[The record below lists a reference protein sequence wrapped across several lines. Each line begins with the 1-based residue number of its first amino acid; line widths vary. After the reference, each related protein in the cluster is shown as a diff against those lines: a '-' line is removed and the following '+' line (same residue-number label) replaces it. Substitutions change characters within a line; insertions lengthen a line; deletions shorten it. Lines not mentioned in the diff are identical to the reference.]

1 MGPTNPF
8 VLGEEHRAF
17 RSTVRDLARTE
28 FLPGYRERA
37 AREEFPHQELKRLAG
52 AGLLD
57 LTLAED
63 RGGQGADL
71 TALGLACEEVG
82 YADPNL
88 GYVMFAT
95 NLVVPLLAGHP
106 ERAVRDW
113 GTRVAAGDALA
124 CFAVTEPGGGSD
136 AAAQRTRAQRVDGGW
151 RLTGEKT
158 SVTQAPHADVA
169 IVLAQTDPGSRAHGM
184 GCFLVETADPSVSAQ
199 RFADPGFKPLG
210 RGSVTMDGT
219 FVPDERVL
227 AEPGAGFQQIMAEFD
242 LSRTLI
248 ALTCVGA
255 AQRALD
261 LAAAYVKE
269 RVAFGRPL
277 AVNQGVSFPIAEH
290 TTYLEAVR
298 ALAHHTLGLRMAGDP
313 HTTRAAM
320 LKWWAPRV
328 AFAAIQEAVVL
339 HGHLGWSEEMPLQAL
354 LRDVSGYQIGD
365 GTPQIQKII
374 IARDVLGRAATGDD
388 GR

>member
-1 MGPTNPF
+1 MDPVNPF
-8 VLGEEHRAF
+8 VLGEDHLAF
-17 RSTVRDLARTE
+17 QRSVRDLARTE

-37 AREEFPHQELKRLAG
+37 AREQFPHQEVKRLAA
-52 AGLLD
+52 AGLLA
-57 LTLAED
+57 LTLDED

-71 TALGLACEEVG
+71 LALGLASEEVG

-88 GYVMFAT
+88 GYVLFAT
-95 NLVVPLLAGHP
+95 NLLVTLLDGHP
-106 ERAVRDW
+106 QPAVREW
-113 GTRVAAGDALA
+113 AARIAAGDALG
-124 CFAVTEPGGGSD
+124 CFAVTEPDGGSD
-136 AAAQRTRAQRVDGGW
+136 AAALRTRAERVAGGW

-158 SVTQAPHADVA
+158 SVTQAPDADVA
-169 IVLAQTDPGSRAHGM
+169 VVLAQTAPGSRARGI
-184 GCFLVETADPSVSAQ
+184 GCFLVETADPGASSQ

-210 RGSVTMDGT
+210 RGSIAMDAV

-227 AEPGAGFQQIMAEFD
+227 AEPGAGFQQVMAEFD

-248 ALTCVGA
+248 GLTCVGA
-255 AQRALD
+255 AHRALD
-261 LAAAYVKE
+261 LAVAHVTQRE
-269 RVAFGRPL
+269 AFGRPL
-277 AVNQGVSFPIAEH
+277 AANQGVSFPIAEH

-298 ALAHHTLGLRMAGDP
+298 SLAYRTLGLRMAGRP
-313 HTTRAAM
+313 HTTQAAM

-365 GTPQIQKII
+365 GTPQIQKMI
-374 IARDVLGRAATGDD
+374 IARDLLGRAST
-388 GR
+388 

>member
-1 MGPTNPF
+1 MSPVNPF
-8 VLGEEHRAF
+8 VLDEDHLAF
-17 RSTVRDLARTE
+17 QRSVRDLARTE

-37 AREEFPHQELKRLAG
+37 ASERFPHQEVKRLAG
-52 AGLLD
+52 AGLLA
-57 LTLAED
+57 LTLDED

-71 TALGLACEEVG
+71 LALGLAGEEVG

-88 GYVMFAT
+88 GYVLFAT
-95 NLVVPLLAGHP
+95 NLLVTLLAGHP
-106 ERAVRDW
+106 QPAVQEWAARI
-113 GTRVAAGDALA
+113 GAGDALG
-124 CFAVTEPGGGSD
+124 CFAVTEPDGGSD
-136 AAAQRTRAQRVDGGW
+136 AAALRTRAERVAGGW

-169 IVLAQTDPGSRAHGM
+169 VVLAQTAPDSRARGI
-184 GCFLVETADPSVSAQ
+184 GCFLVETADATVSSQ

-210 RGSVTMDGT
+210 RGSITMDAT

-227 AEPGAGFQQIMAEFD
+227 AEPGAGFQQVMAEFD

-255 AQRALD
+255 AHRALD
-261 LAAAYVKE
+261 LAVAHVTQRE
-269 RVAFGRPL
+269 AFGRPL
-277 AVNQGVSFPIAEH
+277 AANQGVSFPIAEH

-298 ALAHHTLGLRMAGDP
+298 SLAYRTLGLRMAGEP
-313 HTTRAAM
+313 HTTQAAM

-374 IARDVLGRAATGDD
+374 IARDVLGRAGA
-388 GR
+388 

>member
-1 MGPTNPF
+1 MGTPF
-8 VLGEEHRAF
+8 VLDADHRVF
-17 RSTVRDLARTE
+17 RDTVRDLARSE
-28 FLPGYRERA
+28 FLPGYLGRA
-37 AREEFPHQELKRLAG
+37 ARDEFPHQEVKRLAA

-57 LTLAED
+57 LTLAEE

-71 TALGLACEEVG
+71 IALGLACEEVG

-88 GYVMFAT
+88 GYVLFAT
-95 NLVVPLLAGHP
+95 NLVVPLLAAHP
-106 ERAVRDW
+106 GSAVRGW
-113 GTRVAAGDALA
+113 ATRVAAGDALA

-136 AAAQRTRAQRVDGGW
+136 AAAQRTRAERVDGGW

-169 IVLAQTDPGSRAHGM
+169 IVLAQTDAGSRARGI
-184 GCFLVETADPSVSAQ
+184 GCFLVETADPTVSSQ
-199 RFADPGFKPLG
+199 RFADPGFRPLG

-227 AEPGAGFQQIMAEFD
+227 AEPGGGFQQIMAEFD

-248 ALTCVGA
+248 ALTCAGA

-261 LAAAYVKE
+261 LASSYASE

-277 AVNQGVSFPIAEH
+277 AANQGVSFPIAEH

-298 ALAHHTLGLRMAGDP
+298 ALAFHTLGLRMAGEP
-313 HTTRAAM
+313 HTTQAAM

-328 AFAAIQEAVVL
+328 AFAAVQEAVVL
-339 HGHLGWSEEMPLQAL
+339 HGHVGWSEEMPLQAL

-374 IARDVLGRAATGDD
+374 IARDVLGRVAVDH
-388 GR
+388 

>member
-1 MGPTNPF
+1 MDPVNPF
-8 VLGEEHRAF
+8 VLGEDHLAF
-17 RSTVRDLARTE
+17 QRSVRDLARTE

-37 AREEFPHQELKRLAG
+37 AREQFPHQEVKRLAA
-52 AGLLD
+52 AGLLA
-57 LTLAED
+57 LTLDED

-71 TALGLACEEVG
+71 LALGLASEEVG

-88 GYVMFAT
+88 GYVLFAT
-95 NLVVPLLAGHP
+95 NLLVTLLAGHP
-106 ERAVRDW
+106 QPAVHEWAARI
-113 GTRVAAGDALA
+113 AAGDALG
-124 CFAVTEPGGGSD
+124 CFAVTEPDGGSD
-136 AAAQRTRAQRVDGGW
+136 AAALRTRAERVAGGW

-169 IVLAQTDPGSRAHGM
+169 IVLAQTAPGSRARGI
-184 GCFLVETADPSVSAQ
+184 GCFLVETADPGVSSQ

-210 RGSVTMDGT
+210 RGSITMDAA

-227 AEPGAGFQQIMAEFD
+227 AEPGAGFQQVMAEFD

-255 AQRALD
+255 AHRALD
-261 LAAAYVKE
+261 LAIAHVTQRE
-269 RVAFGRPL
+269 AFGRPL
-277 AVNQGVSFPIAEH
+277 AANQGVSFPIAEH
-290 TTYLEAVR
+290 ATYLEAVR
-298 ALAHHTLGLRMAGDP
+298 SLAHRTLGLRTAGQP
-313 HTTRAAM
+313 HTTQAAM

-328 AFAAIQEAVVL
+328 AFAAIQDAVVL

-365 GTPQIQKII
+365 GTPQIQKMI
-374 IARDVLGRAATGDD
+374 IARDLLGRAST
-388 GR
+388 

>member
-1 MGPTNPF
+1 MNAV
-8 VLGEEHRAF
+8 VLDDDHLDF
-17 RSTVRDLARTE
+17 RTTVRDLARTE

-37 AREEFPHQELKRLAG
+37 ASEEFPHHELKKLAA
-52 AGLLD
+52 AGLTT

-63 RGGQGADL
+63 KGGQGADL
-71 TALGLACEEVG
+71 LAVGLACEEIA

-88 GYVMFAT
+88 GYVLFAT
-95 NLVVPLLAGHP
+95 NGAVKLLADYEAPAINGWAP
-106 ERAVRDW
+106 KL
-113 GTRVAAGDALA
+113 AAGDALG
-124 CFAVTEPGGGSD
+124 CWAVTEPGAGSD
-136 AAAQRTRAQRVDGGW
+136 ASGLRTKAERVDGGW
-151 RLTGEKT
+151 LLTGEKT

-169 IVLAQTDPGSRAHGM
+169 IVLAQSDPAKKARGI
-184 GCFLVETADPSVSAQ
+184 GCFLVECADPTVSSQ

-210 RGSVTMDGT
+210 RGSVTMDAT

-227 AEPGAGFQQIMAEFD
+227 AEPGKGFGQIMAEFD

-248 ALTCVGA
+248 ALTCVGT

-261 LAAAYVKE
+261 MAVAYTKE
-269 RVAFGRPL
+269 RVTFGRPL
-277 AVNQGVSFPIAEH
+277 SANQGVSFPIAEH

-298 ALAHHTLGLRMAGDP
+298 SLAYRTLGLRMAGQP
-313 HTTRAAM
+313 HTTQAAM

-339 HGHLGWSEEMPLQAL
+339 HGHIGWSEEMPLQAM

-374 IARDVLGRAATGDD
+374 IARDVFGRDALAG
-388 GR
+388 

>member
-1 MGPTNPF
+1 MTAPF
-8 VLGEEHRAF
+8 VLDEDHRAF
-17 RSTVRDLARTE
+17 RRSVRDLARTE

-37 AREEFPHQELKRLAG
+37 ACEEFPYAQVARLAA

-57 LTLAED
+57 LTLAEEH
-63 RGGQGADL
+63 GGQGGDL
-71 TALGLACEEVG
+71 IALGLACEEVG

-88 GYVMFAT
+88 GYVLFAT
-95 NLVVPLLAGHP
+95 NLTVTLLAEHP
-106 ERAVRDW
+106 EPVVRDW
-113 GTRVAAGDALA
+113 AARIAAGEALG

-136 AAAQRTRAQRVDGGW
+136 AAAGRTRAQRVDGGW

-169 IVLAQTDPGSRAHGM
+169 IVLAQTEPGSRARGL
-184 GCFLVETADPSVSAQ
+184 GCFLVETADPGVTSQ
-199 RFADPGFKPLG
+199 RFADPGFRPLG
-210 RGSVTMDGT
+210 RGSITMDGT

-227 AEPGAGFQQIMAEFD
+227 AEPGRGLQRILAEFD

-261 LAAAYVKE
+261 LAAVHVRE
-269 RVAFGRPL
+269 REAFGRPL
-277 AVNQGVSFPIAEH
+277 AANQGVSFPIAEH

-298 ALAHHTLGLRMAGDP
+298 ALTWTTLGRRMAGEP
-313 HTTRAAM
+313 HTTQAAM

-365 GTPQIQKII
+365 GTPQIQKIV
-374 IARDVLGRAATGDD
+374 IARDVLGRAVS
-388 GR
+388 

>member
-1 MGPTNPF
+1 MAAPF
-8 VLGEEHRAF
+8 VLDADHRTF
-17 RSTVRDLARTE
+17 RRTVRDLARTE
-28 FLPGYRERA
+28 FLPGYLRRA
-37 AREEFPHQELKRLAG
+37 GGEEFPHQEVKRLAA

-57 LTLAED
+57 LVLDVEH
-63 RGGQGADL
+63 GGQGADL
-71 TALGLACEEVG
+71 IALGLACEEVG

-88 GYVMFAT
+88 GYVLFAT
-95 NLVVPLLAGHP
+95 NLVVPLLAAHP
-106 ERAVRDW
+106 EPAVRDW
-113 GTRVAAGDALA
+113 AARIATGDALA
-124 CFAVTEPGGGSD
+124 CYAVTEPVGGSD
-136 AAAQRTRAQRVDGGW
+136 AAALRTRADRVDGGW

-169 IVLAQTDPGSRAHGM
+169 IVLAQTEPGSRARGI
-184 GCFLVETADPSVSAQ
+184 GCFLVETAEETVSSQ

-227 AEPGAGFQQIMAEFD
+227 AAPGDGLQRILAEFD
-242 LSRTLI
+242 LSRTVI

-261 LAAAYVKE
+261 LAASWATE
-269 RVAFGRPL
+269 REAFGRPI

-298 ALAHHTLGLRMAGDP
+298 ALAYSTLGLRMAGEP
-313 HTTRAAM
+313 HTTQAAM

-339 HGHLGWSEEMPLQAL
+339 HGHVGWSEEMPLQAL

-365 GTPQIQKII
+365 GTPQIQKLV
-374 IARDVLGRAATGDD
+374 IARDVLGRSALES
-388 GR
+388 